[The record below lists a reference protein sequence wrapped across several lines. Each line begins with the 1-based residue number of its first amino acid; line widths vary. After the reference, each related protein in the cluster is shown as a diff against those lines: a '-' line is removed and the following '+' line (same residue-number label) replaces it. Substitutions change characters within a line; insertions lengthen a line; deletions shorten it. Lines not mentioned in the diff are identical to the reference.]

1 MSVLDP
7 RTRALAKLHF
17 LTWCLSLALLCLLT
31 LGGSPATSGREG
43 SPPSFKQRTFPSKKS
58 FLNFFLL
65 TYWRNRIYQKKPKQE
80 TDFFCLLGK
89 DLSTVNSQIWK
100 KLKQYNPDLVN
111 NLFSNSGLFTKSTV
125 SNNRTASK
133 TNGKLDF
140 IFPKKDNLMLLKWW

>member
-1 MSVLDP
+1 MHPSNHMSVLDP

-43 SPPSFKQRTFPSKKS
+43 STPSFKQRTFPSKKS

-65 TYWRNRIYQKKPKQE
+65 AYWRNRIYQKNLSRKQ
-80 TDFFCLLGK
+80 FF
-89 DLSTVNSQIWK
+89 LSFRERLVYCQFSDMK
-100 KLKQYNPDLVN
+100 KLIQYNPDLVN

-125 SNNRTASK
+125 ILTVTKRSAALNRNYTVARFAHS
-133 TNGKLDF
+133 
-140 IFPKKDNLMLLKWW
+140 